1 MQVYKAFF
9 KIIKKNISQLSIY
22 LVLCIVFSIMFSN
35 LSTSSN
41 DTDFETTKTNIAFIN
56 NDENSKIISGFEEYL
71 KNNTNIVNVGS
82 TKEEL
87 QDALFFKE
95 VEYIVIIPKGFTDE
109 ILKGNKNIDVERTI
123 IPNSRS
129 GIYLDNLINRYF
141 NSIKIYA
148 STLSNVSQSQI
159 VSYVQKD
166 LSHKSSVKIQTYKDV
181 ISNDFGCSIYYNFF
195 AYSILAILILG
206 VCSVMINFNK
216 IDIKR
221 RNIASAMSLKNFNF
235 QIALGNITYS
245 IGVWLIM
252 IIISFIM
259 YKDYMF
265 TINGALFLLNS
276 FVFTLS
282 ALSISLLASSFI
294 TNQNAMS
301 AAANIITLGT
311 CFISGVFVSQ
321 NFLGKT
327 VLSIA
332 KFNPV
337 YWYIK
342 ANDSISTLV
351 NYNSE
356 NIIPIFINILIVF
369 AFAIAIY
376 SVTLLITKKKRLDN

>member
-356 NIIPIFINILIVF
+356 NIMPIFINILIVF

>member
-56 NDENSKIISGFEEYL
+56 NDENSKIISGFEDYL

-356 NIIPIFINILIVF
+356 NIMPIFINILIVF